1 MRRSI
6 YATRSI
12 WRFALDMRCIKGNA
26 RTSLIGGA
34 IDSCCRRQHIECERS
49 EHISI
54 ARNASKYRV
63 AEQHIDTPKVLHI
76 EFAGGEYIDKKKG
89 L

>member
-1 MRRSI
+1 MFCLAAKRDWGKARQPHSG
-6 YATRSI
+6 TR
-12 WRFALDMRCIKGNA
+12 
-26 RTSLIGGA
+26 
-34 IDSCCRRQHIECERS
+34 CRRQHIECERS

-63 AEQHIDTPKVLHI
+63 AEQHIDTPKMLHI
-76 EFAGGEYIDKKKG
+76 EFTCGEYIDKKKG